1 MGDGNHRWQMLT
13 ILFSAVVE
21 TLGTVVIK
29 ATKIPQLHDVDYNL
43 FESSK
48 LGKTYRNILKV
59 TLFLLFFF
67 YIFILETYFYVSP
80 LVGAFFLAL
89 TPMGIVIAAKHP
101 ATRTVLH
108 SGWEPVIT
116 AMVISR

>member
-1 MGDGNHRWQMLT
+1 MGDGNLRWQMLT

-29 ATKIPQLHDVDYNL
+29 AIKIPQLYDVDYNL

-48 LGKTYRNILKV
+48 FGETYRNILKV
-59 TLFLLFFF
+59 TLFFFF

>member
-1 MGDGNHRWQMLT
+1 MKVWKAKQ
-13 ILFSAVVE
+13 LFCFSVV
-21 TLGTVVIK
+21 V
-29 ATKIPQLHDVDYNL
+29 
-43 FESSK
+43 
-48 LGKTYRNILKV
+48 
-59 TLFLLFFF
+59 FF
-67 YIFILETYFYVSP
+67 LETYYYVSP